1 MTKAP
6 SGIKACFFDAYG
18 TLFDV
23 NAAARALAAELGD
36 KWQPMAEMWRNKQ
49 LSYSWLRSLMGRHA
63 DFWQLTGDALDFTME
78 AHGVRDAGLRQ
89 RLMDLYFNLA
99 CFPEVPAMLQS
110 LKRAGLV
117 TGILSNG
124 SPAMLEAACKTAGLD
139 GLLDHVLS
147 VEDIGIFKPDMRI
160 YQLVTDRL
168 DLPASAVAFHSSNGW
183 DIHGGK
189 TFGFYSVWI
198 NRSGQPQERLPNP
211 PDVILKDLAEVP
223 RVVGAT
229 A

>member
-1 MTKAP
+1 MLFLFNDTATTE
-6 SGIKACFFDAYG
+6 IYTYLH
-18 TLFDV
+18 TL
-23 NAAARALAAELGD
+23 
-36 KWQPMAEMWRNKQ
+36 
-49 LSYSWLRSLMGRHA
+49 SLH
-63 DFWQLTGDALDFTME
+63 DALPIAME

-147 VEDIGIFKPDMRI
+147 VEDVGIFKPDMRI
-160 YQLVTDRL
+160 YQLVTDKLEERKGVGMGKSGSVRD
-168 DLPASAVAFHSSNGW
+168 DL
-183 DIHGGK
+183 GG
-189 TFGFYSVWI
+189 
-198 NRSGQPQERLPNP
+198 RR
-211 PDVILKDLAEVP
+211 
-223 RVVGAT
+223 
-229 A
+229 